1 MKPQPLGEVDWRRRH
16 ALTLASE
23 LPEDHADALVILD
36 LMRELVVNFLQAG
49 APEPVK
55 ALVRLPLRASRSA
68 YPAVGVSQRLHMTSS
83 QR

>member
-1 MKPQPLGEVDWRRRH
+1 
-16 ALTLASE
+16 LTLASE

-55 ALVRLPLRASRSA
+55 ALVRPRA
-68 YPAVGVSQRLHMTSS
+68 
-83 QR
+83 